1 MATRIVDPTIAIGSV
16 LRGLRVSSASGAT
29 DSKPESARIVK
40 TTPSQSPLPLGVLP
54 GLNDETLK
62 PPWPGEIRPERPSTV
77 KTPTSKSASTS
88 STLIDSA
95 TPKYVKTNTAA
106 SRMKNVMYHERW
118 KPYCACSVL
127 STRLPVKAETAATAT
142 GS

>member
-16 LRGLRVSSASGAT
+16 FLGLRAL
-29 DSKPESARIVK
+29 PESGRIVK
-40 TTPSQSPLPLGVLP
+40 PTPSQSPLPLGMLD

-77 KTPTSKSASTS
+77 KKPTSKSASTS

-95 TPKYVKTNTAA
+95 TPKDGKTHTAA
-106 SRMKNVMYHERW
+106 ARTKKVMYHERW
-118 KPYCACSVL
+118 RPYCACSVL
-127 STRLPVKAETAATAT
+127 STRLPVKAQTAATAT